1 MHKSTLINLNFFS
14 LHATCCCE
22 KSTVTKIEIGTKKF
36 LSWFFLLLL
45 IKKNGYGYC
54 VVCAFLCLW
63 RHMQYVF
70 SYYALKRQ
78 NSRQLARPVEPIKV
92 QNHQVDLL
100 GSIESADSAK
110 LSNQALLSCVFN
122 SKAPVGGVIKAK
134 CLEGDKLKNCKL
146 ALKGL
151 SNVMKNY
158 SC

>member
-1 MHKSTLINLNFFS
+1 MQLSLLWKICREKNRNWNEKNSLIVS
-14 LHATCCCE
+14 AAADR
-22 KSTVTKIEIGTKKF
+22 KKF
-36 LSWFFLLLL
+36 KIKYWWRSFVVWFALLFLR
-45 IKKNGYGYC
+45 
-54 VVCAFLCLW
+54 LW
-63 RHMQYVF
+63 RHIQYVF

-78 NSRQLARPVEPIKV
+78 NSRRLARPVEPAKV
-92 QNHQVDLL
+92 RNQQQVDLL

-110 LSNQALLSCVFN
+110 LCNEALLSCVFN
-122 SKAPVGGVIKAK
+122 KRQAPVGGVIKAK